1 MWTQLSPLSRVILVH
16 ALDPGRVLSL
26 YSVVSARWSPGLGR
40 NRIARPTC
48 GCCPCLP
55 HSQGLAVSPSA
66 AFTRDSPWY
75 HGLWL
80 GTNKAQSEA
89 GLFFFLWLE
98 DLPGC
103 WTSAQAG
110 WVPANACVVLTLPC
124 CTGKTLF
131 FPAQTQK
138 GSTSTMG
145 GMMWLCV
152 VVFDQYIMAVS
163 AQGCVWTA
171 LVLTA
176 AGESTL

>member
-1 MWTQLSPLSRVILVH
+1 MH

-89 GLFFFLWLE
+89 GLFFFVARGLAWLL
-98 DLPGC
+98 DFC
-103 WTSAQAG
+103 TG
-110 WVPANACVVLTLPC
+110 WVSPC
-124 CTGKTLF
+124 QCLCCAHLALLHRENFILSCTNPEG
-131 FPAQTQK
+131 QHQYHGWDDVIVC
-138 GSTSTMG
+138 GSFWPVHHGCECPRVCLNCSCPDCCRWKYPLI
-145 GMMWLCV
+145 WLLLLL
-152 VVFDQYIMAVS
+152 D
-163 AQGCVWTA
+163 
-171 LVLTA
+171 LVL
-176 AGESTL
+176 